1 MSLLTDIIDAID
13 ARLAVVFPNHNLLSD
28 PYTIQNNTELCL
40 KQAYGLAIGA
50 GLNTNR
56 QVGCDIV
63 TVKRDIV
70 VTLTENF
77 ITRELDQSTKEATVK
92 SLIEDQLLL
101 IKEFEKDPSIQYSLS
116 NRVTDFLFVS
126 DLGIQPIF
134 AGRGDFLMVQSTF
147 SLEFFEQY

>member
-13 ARLAVVFPNHNLLSD
+13 ARLLVVFPNHNILSD
-28 PYTIQNNTELCL
+28 PYTIQNNTELAL
-40 KQAYGLAIGA
+40 KQAYGLAIGS

-63 TVKRDIV
+63 TVKRDLV

-77 ITRELDQSTKEATVK
+77 ITRELDQTTKEATVK

-101 IKEFEKDPSIQYSLS
+101 IKEFEKDPTIQYSLS
-116 NRVTDFLFVS
+116 NRVTNFLYVS
-126 DLGIQPIF
+126 DGGVQPIF
-134 AGRGDFLMVQSTF
+134 SGRGDYLMIQSTF